1 MLPKFILKNLLS
13 FNYNIYTWWY
23 KLRNIKNLTI
33 LAVFLIISVTS
44 IQAMVT
50 VVPRAEESYTCYD
63 YSVEYT
69 KSHPDWICVTMSQ
82 NQWFRGTTHMV
93 NCKLN
98 SDGSLMI
105 HDGLLKSDYTLY
117 GWEDY
122 QYYHFWYD
130 KTPVRNYI
138 VMQDNT
144 AKFLEYSNIN

>member
-1 MLPKFILKNLLS
+1 M
-13 FNYNIYTWWY
+13 
-23 KLRNIKNLTI
+23 
-33 LAVFLIISVTS
+33 TS

-50 VVPRAEESYTCYD
+50 VVPRDEESYTCYD
-63 YSVEYT
+63 YSVEYSAT
-69 KSHPDWICVTMSQ
+69 HPDWICVTMSQ
-82 NQWFRGTTHMV
+82 NQWFRGVTHMV
-93 NCKLN
+93 NCKLD

-130 KTPVRNYI
+130 KTPIRNYV

-144 AKFLEYSNIN
+144 KEFLNYIAIQSLNN